1 MFSLQSG
8 WFATLFLIGILVFIV
23 LQVSNVRFP
32 KPTKKTAL
40 FVPCVILVA
49 LFVALQNRLAVYVA
63 VAMLILGLM
72 YVVLGPMFVKSTE
85 IRKSRNQT
93 KEKQHG

>member
-40 FVPCVILVA
+40 FIPCVVLVA
-49 LFVALQNRLAVYVA
+49 LFVALNNRLAVYVA
-63 VAMLILGLM
+63 VTMLVLGLL
-72 YVVLGPMFVKSTE
+72 YVIFGPFIYKHLEGRS
-85 IRKSRNQT
+85 Q
-93 KEKQHG
+93 